1 MLMRYDD
8 MLATV
13 LAQAADR
20 PDRQAARWR
29 QLVDLLAQGRP
40 DAAAGHSE
48 AAAYTWLR
56 GTRAAIDPQV
66 RRESAQS
73 LAGRE
78 ISPTL
83 IAFFAED
90 MPAVAAPLIAGAR
103 LDLEAW
109 LALLPR
115 LGPAARSLLRNR
127 EDLLPEVKAA
137 LQAFGPSD
145 FRIEGAVASGA
156 AAAPD
161 EAARDPQLRQ
171 LGARDWRSRP
181 CRPGP
186 RPGPPAP

>member
-1 MLMRYDD
+1 MRMRYDD

-20 PDRQAARWR
+20 PDRRAARWR

-56 GTRAAIDPQV
+56 GARGTVDPQV
-66 RRESAQS
+66 RRESARA
-73 LAGRE
+73 LAGRDVGP
-78 ISPTL
+78 SL

-103 LDLEAW
+103 LETEKW

-127 EDLLPEVKAA
+127 EDLP
-137 LQAFGPSD
+137 
-145 FRIEGAVASGA
+145 
-156 AAAPD
+156 
-161 EAARDPQLRQ
+161 
-171 LGARDWRSRP
+171 
-181 CRPGP
+181 
-186 RPGPPAP
+186 